1 MKQANWRKYFSIL
14 LLLLWPMAVQAAA
27 IGDLPIEK
35 KQEGSGVV
43 ILQQRLADLGY
54 LHFRSTGYF
63 GEMTK
68 TAVQD
73 FQKRNGLS
81 RTGVLGCGH
90 LCQAL
95 FPRCGARRGRHRDPP
110 A

>member
-43 ILQQRLADLGY
+43 ILQQRLAEAARIGFKTCLIPRHG
-54 LHFRSTGYF
+54 TGN
-63 GEMTK
+63 
-68 TAVQD
+68 VQIPD
-73 FQKRNGLS
+73 GLEVVRVRNI
-81 RTGVLGCGH
+81 REAIEF
-90 LCQAL
+90 AL
-95 FPRCGARRGRHRDPP
+95 PV
-110 A
+110 